1 MSAAQ
6 DTMGAITAQYYNAL
20 TAGAGL
26 DPSQFQLAQGAIS
39 LTPDSSAIWRFF
51 DSMPPAMVNNFF
63 QASQLNSFS
72 QTYGAVINNLIP
84 QSDNQVQ
91 VLLGDKYVDWVA
103 YQAKTPLAG
112 VTDWTNQAQINS
124 ANLARFNQ
132 WAYNVGTI
140 DPSTISAMQ
149 GLMGQTD
156 IVANAINAYNA
167 AKGVGLAYTASA
179 TNLTN
184 ALNGGVPK
192 SFNLDSKTQKST
204 LDGKWAKADVSASYW
219 FVSVDASSSWDHT
232 VTDMAAN
239 GVKMEVSFK
248 RLATLV
254 GGPYSLST
262 PMSPDLTKYLAWY
275 NSKALQTARAQN
287 DNKLWKHSAPTWD
300 QTFGPDGN
308 MQQATTALIVVDGV
322 TSTLTTTAKVAK
334 SDQQNFQAAASLGV
348 WPWFHADGSGG
359 WENVAKFNDDGSF
372 SITSGNPKEGN
383 PVVLGCLVTDIQN
396 AFN

>member
-6 DTMGAITAQYYNAL
+6 DAMATITAQYYNAL
-20 TAGAGL
+20 TAGASL

-51 DSMPPAMVNNFF
+51 DSMPPDMVNNFF

-84 QSDNQVQ
+84 QSDNQEQ
-91 VLLGDKYVDWVA
+91 VLLNDKYVDWKA
-103 YQAKTPLAG
+103 YQKTTPLS
-112 VTDWTNQAQINS
+112 VTDWTNQDQINS
-124 ANLARFNQ
+124 AKLARFNQ
-132 WAYNVGTI
+132 WAYNVATI
-140 DPSTISAMQ
+140 DDSTISAMQ
-149 GLMGQTD
+149 ALMGQTD

-167 AKGVGLAYTASA
+167 AKKGGLAYTASA
-179 TNLTN
+179 INLKN

-204 LDGKWAKADVSASYW
+204 LDGKWAKADVSANYW

-239 GVKMEVSFK
+239 GVKMQVSFK
-248 RLATLV
+248 KLATLV
-254 GGPYSLST
+254 GGPYSLFT
-262 PMSPDLTKYLAWY
+262 PMSPDLTNYLPWY
-275 NSKALQTARAQN
+275 NSKTLQTARAQN
-287 DNKLWKHSAPTWD
+287 DNNLWKHSAPTWE

-334 SDQQNFQAAASLGV
+334 SDQQKFQAAASLGV
-348 WPWFHADGSGG
+348 WPWFQANGSGG
-359 WENVAKFNDDGSF
+359 WDNQVKFNDDGSF

-383 PVVLGCLVTDIQN
+383 PVVLGFLVTGIQN